1 MLAAPAPSPAGAP
14 EGDPSGGG
22 TDGRRAGSA
31 VVAGRDGGH
40 RWAPTAL
47 AAVVAVAVS
56 QTWFRPGHF
65 VAGGDIP
72 PFVRTALEGELG
84 SAWNH
89 GVSGAGSPS
98 YVVVQAPEVYLIKAA
113 RLLGAGEIAA
123 QRVLYGVLL
132 ALVAAG
138 AVAFA
143 RRFTSS
149 SPALALAGV
158 FAVVNAFVLN
168 QVPNHL
174 SLAAMAAMGF
184 TGALVVKAA
193 QGGAVPGRLLA
204 ATTLGFSY
212 LLTNPPLFAVAGAW
226 LLALVLLGSAL
237 GGAGGTGRAARLL
250 LRAAPWSLALNAW
263 WIVPAWL
270 TLVGS
275 AGESVGA
282 VTEVR
287 AWAWT
292 HARASVANIL
302 ALNASWSWSYPEYAP
317 FAAGLDRWWWGWLR
331 FVPAVASLSAPL
343 LARGPGQRR
352 SVVLLSAALVL
363 VLVAKGLHPPLGQI
377 NLWAYDRLPG
387 WWLLR
392 EPATKAMAP
401 LVLLYSALIAVAA
414 AGLLERLERLG
425 DRRWAATAAA
435 LAGAAAVVAYPYPV
449 WNGGVLPESQAI
461 GPTDHVRLPEGWRSV
476 AAYLNA
482 RPARGKALVLPL
494 ADYYQVATTW
504 GYYGTD
510 LVPSL
515 LLRRPTIQPLPE
527 SYLLADRRFLD
538 LVHGVEDALVEG
550 RTGRVPAMLR
560 ALGVSHVVV
569 RHDLDRSVEG
579 RTPADP
585 SAIAGS
591 LRRLESLRAGPTFGV
606 ADVFEVGSDSAGQV
620 QLRDSQ
626 GGASLNWDAASPSR
640 YSVAVSGA
648 AGPFLVVLAETYDP
662 GWKVVGLPDGA
673 TASHRKVDG
682 YANGWLVDGTG
693 DLRFTLEYAPDRVAR
708 LGRVLSLLA
717 AVALVTV
724 SAGSVARRRTP
735 RRPQDTAGRRPVD
748 T

>member
-1 MLAAPAPSPAGAP
+1 MAGGP
-14 EGDPSGGG
+14 EG
-22 TDGRRAGSA
+22 GR
-31 VVAGRDGGH
+31 

-47 AAVVAVAVS
+47 AVVIAAGVS

-65 VAGGDIP
+65 LAGGDIA

-113 RLLGAGEIAA
+113 RLLGGGEIAA

-132 ALVAAG
+132 ALVAAS

-143 RRFTSS
+143 RRFTSNP
-149 SPALALAGV
+149 PALALAGV
-158 FAVVNAFVLN
+158 FAAVNAFVLN
-168 QVPNHL
+168 QVPNQL
-174 SLAAMAAMGF
+174 SLAAMAVMGV

-193 QGGAVPGRLLA
+193 QGGAVPGRLLGVA
-204 ATTLGFSY
+204 TLGFSY
-212 LLTNPPLFAVAGAW
+212 LLTNPPLFGVAAAW
-226 LLALVLLGSAL
+226 MLALALLGSAL
-237 GGAGGTGRAARLL
+237 GGAGGSGRAARLL

-270 TLVGS
+270 TLAGS
-275 AGESVGA
+275 AAESVGA
-282 VTEVR
+282 VTDVR

-302 ALNASWSWSYPEYAP
+302 ALNASWSWSFPEFAP

-343 LARGPGQRR
+343 LARGTSQRR
-352 SVVLLSAALVL
+352 SLVLLSAALVL
-363 VLVAKGLHPPLGQI
+363 VLVAKGLHPPLADL
-377 NLWAYDRLPG
+377 NLWAYDHLPG

-401 LVLLYSALIAVAA
+401 LVLLYSALIAVSA
-414 AGLLERLERLG
+414 AGLLEGIQRLG
-425 DRRWAATAAA
+425 NRRWAATAAG

-449 WNGGVLPESQAI
+449 WNGEVFPERQAA
-461 GPTDHVRLPEGWRSV
+461 GPSHHVRLPQGWKAV

-494 ADYYQVATTW
+494 ADYYQVPTTW

-515 LLRRPTIQPLPE
+515 LLQRPTIQPLPE
-527 SYLLADRRFLD
+527 SYLLPDRRFLD
-538 LVHGVEDALVEG
+538 LVHGIEEALAEG
-550 RTGRVPAMLR
+550 RTGRVPAMLG

-579 RTPADP
+579 RTLADP
-585 SAIAGS
+585 SVIAGS
-591 LRRLESLRAGPTFGV
+591 LRRLDSLRAGPTFGV

-620 QLRDSQ
+620 QLR
-626 GGASLNWDAASPSR
+626 GGRGNPSLRWDAASPSH

-648 AGPFLVVLAETYDP
+648 AGPFVIVLAETHDP
-662 GWKVVGLPDGA
+662 GWKAEGLPDGA

-682 YANGWLVDGTG
+682 YANGWLVDGSG

-708 LGRVLSLLA
+708 LGRVLTLLA

-724 SAGSVARRRTP
+724 SAGSVARRRRP
-735 RRPQDTAGRRPVD
+735 RRPQDVAGGRALDR
-748 T
+748 